1 MKFESDIVNN
11 VRLNTTLDVLM
22 NSKFEIVSH

>member
-11 VRLNTTLDVLM
+11 IRLNTTLDVLM
-22 NSKFEIVSH
+22 NSKFEIVPH